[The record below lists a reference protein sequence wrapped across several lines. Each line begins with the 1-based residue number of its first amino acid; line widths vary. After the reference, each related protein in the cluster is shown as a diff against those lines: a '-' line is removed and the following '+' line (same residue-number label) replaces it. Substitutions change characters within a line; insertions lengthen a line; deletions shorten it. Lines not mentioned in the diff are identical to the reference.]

1 MESMSRPI
9 VVIGGGIVGT
19 TIAYEL
25 QKAGAPTILVERD
38 LEPQGASAFSFASLS
53 AFDEPQ
59 RDAYLLKTHG
69 MVAWREL
76 TKVFGDDLGT
86 QFAGELRWAEST
98 QESRHLTSLIERAT
112 RRGYPVRPIPAQE
125 ITTREPA
132 SQAKD
137 VGAACFAPNDGQVDP
152 LQAIDVLRG
161 SFVDGG
167 GTILIGRASLT
178 VEEWGITVRVGDDRV
193 EAATVVATG
202 SETTSM
208 LERLGWEIPMDPSP
222 GLLAVTKP
230 IDPLLEGTV
239 YVYPQSGLSV
249 HLRQMSDGRVLL
261 GERAQD
267 EVAKNP
273 TLEHAWSLLRQ
284 AQRSFPALESTL
296 VDHFTVEWRPMPRD
310 GMPIVGRLPGCP
322 SLYVATGHSG
332 VTTAPA
338 IARFVTQ
345 EIVHGAEAERLKPFR
360 PSRFSAHRADAYT
373 SIEEAFNEAPDLYIG

>member
-1 MESMSRPI
+1 MSHPI

-25 QKAGAPTILVERD
+25 QRAGAPTILVERD

-69 MVAWREL
+69 MIAWREL
-76 TKVFGDDLGT
+76 AKVFGDDLGAH
-86 QFAGELRWAEST
+86 FAGELRWAESA
-98 QESRHLTSLIERAT
+98 QEGRRLTTLIKRAT
-112 RRGYPVRPIPAQE
+112 SRGYPVRSISAQE
-125 ITTREPA
+125 ITRREPA
-132 SQAKD
+132 SQARD
-137 VGAACFAPNDGQVDP
+137 VGSACFAPNDGQADP
-152 LQAIDVLRG
+152 LRAIDVLRG
-161 SFVDGG
+161 SFADGG
-167 GTILIGRASLT
+167 GTVLLGRASLM
-178 VEEWGITVRVGDDRV
+178 VEELGITVRVGADRV
-193 EAATVVATG
+193 EASTVVVATG
-202 SETTSM
+202 SETTMM

-222 GLLAVTKP
+222 GLLAVTKS
-230 IDPLLEGTV
+230 IEPLLEGTV

-249 HLRQMSDGRVLL
+249 HLRQLSDGRVLM

-273 TLEHAWSLLRQ
+273 TLEHARSLLRQ
-284 AQRSFPALESTL
+284 AQKSFPALETTH
-296 VDHFTVEWRPMPRD
+296 VDHFTVEWRPTPRD

-338 IARFVTQ
+338 LARFVTQ
-345 EIVHGAEAERLKPFR
+345 EIVHGTEADRLKAFR
-360 PSRFSAHRADAYT
+360 PSRFSAQRADPYR
-373 SIEEAFNEAPDLYIG
+373 SIEEAFTGAPDLFIG